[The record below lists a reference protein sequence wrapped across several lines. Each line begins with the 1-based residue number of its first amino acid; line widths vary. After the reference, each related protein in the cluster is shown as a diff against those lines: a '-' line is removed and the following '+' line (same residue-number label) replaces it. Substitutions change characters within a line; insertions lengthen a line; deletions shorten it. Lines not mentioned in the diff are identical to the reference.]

1 MIELFSLLAQ
11 ATTSQPKGGQ
21 PQPPG
26 MSQLLTPIL
35 LMGVIFY
42 FILMRPQNKE
52 RKLREAMLK
61 AIKKND
67 RVVTVSGILG
77 VVQSVKDDEVVLKVD
92 ESSNTKITFT
102 RSAIGRVISAGPM
115 EPSTPNG
122 TAAKK

>member
-1 MIELFSLLAQ
+1 MTDLPSLLAQ
-11 ATTSQPKGGQ
+11 AATTQPKGQ
-21 PQPPG
+21 PAPSLFNSPLP
-26 MSQLLTPIL
+26 LLVGLFAI
-35 LMGVIFY
+35 MY
-42 FILMRPQNKE
+42 FVMIRPQGKE

-115 EPSTPNG
+115 EPAATNG
-122 TAAKK
+122 ATGKK

>member
-1 MIELFSLLAQ
+1 MTELFSLLAQ
-11 ATTSQPKGGQ
+11 AATSQPKGQ
-21 PQPPG
+21 AQPPG
-26 MSQLLTPIL
+26 LSQLLTPIL

-52 RKLREAMLK
+52 RKQREAMLK

-102 RSAIGRVISAGPM
+102 RSAIGRVLSAGPM
-115 EPSTPNG
+115 EPAAPNG
-122 TAAKK
+122 TTGKK